1 MRHLQQQ
8 LVTVQRHVDYGSLLQ
23 GSYRKMAET
32 FGKSTAKRGGVYPP
46 GKASVDVAVALLEK

>member
-1 MRHLQQQ
+1 
-8 LVTVQRHVDYGSLLQ
+8 
-23 GSYRKMAET
+23 MAET